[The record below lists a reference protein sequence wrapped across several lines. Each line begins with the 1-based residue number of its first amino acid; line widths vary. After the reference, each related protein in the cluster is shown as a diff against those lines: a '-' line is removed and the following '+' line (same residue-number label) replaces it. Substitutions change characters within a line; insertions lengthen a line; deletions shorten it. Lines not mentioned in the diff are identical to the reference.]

1 MRRIFRPSGV
11 TQRLLRPWRD
21 QAGEALAALLILSGV
36 VSAILSGFGA
46 GAALLTLE
54 DRRELSSCLQRVNA
68 LTQNLQ
74 LKYGATGIVPLDDP
88 NVTEIRNCKTYVDQL
103 VKQPHLGN
111 SAAIHTLQTNVNG
124 TLSGLTACRIITV
137 APNPPL
143 AGDRTFYVSANI
155 PLTGVTASGTI
166 SLTVAGTQLS
176 APATPD
182 GYLWEGSVGV
192 PNAVSRQAAGTVSPV
207 SVTARSDVGRL
218 SDGSCPGGADASTPG
233 KCFVGCTTPTV
244 NVVWKDPPIPEIK
257 LFLAAPST
265 VVKGAPTPIGLTWIV
280 KNADSVSI
288 DQGVGEVDKIGATL
302 EFPPDQDTTY
312 TLTAVGV
319 RPADTKTATQKV
331 TVTGSTPFAV
341 SITSPQEF
349 SQFSNPDVTVTG
361 KVSPAPS
368 TPGALTASIRVNGTP
383 TLSVPVDGAGN
394 FSGIVRLQKTAK
406 NTDLV
411 VTNFDL
417 KVISCEKES
426 SKVFLDNNV
435 RTTDATNVIDV
446 TVTAGSQTA
455 SASVTVVHTV
465 LLNSFAVTWT
475 SGCFAPTVESLN
487 TFVAPAQTVVAG
499 QVAARCTAPGG
510 CVFSCPV
517 RASVATSV
525 GNVEGLAT
533 WTFATPTC
541 Q

>member
-1 MRRIFRPSGV
+1 MRRIFRPSEV

-21 QAGEALAALLILSGV
+21 QAGEALTALLILSGV

-124 TLSGLTACRIITV
+124 TLSGLTACRIIAV

-143 AGDRTFYVSANI
+143 AGDRSFYVSANI

-166 SLTVAGTQLS
+166 SLTVAGIQLS

-182 GYLWEGSVGV
+182 GYLWEGFVGV
-192 PNAVSRQAAGTVSPV
+192 PVAVSRQAAGTVSPV

-218 SDGSCPGGADASTPG
+218 PSGACPSGADASTPG

-265 VVKGAPTPIGLTWIV
+265 IDKAKPTPVTLTWNV
-280 KNADSVSI
+280 KNATSISI
-288 DQGVGEVDKIGATL
+288 DQGVGEVDAQGFTL
-302 EFPPDQDTTY
+302 ELPPDQDTTY

-331 TVTGSTPFAV
+331 TVKGSTPFAV
-341 SITSPQEF
+341 SITSPKEF
-349 SQFSNPDVTVTG
+349 ASVGNTDVLVTG

-368 TPGALTASIRVNGTP
+368 ASGVLTASIRMNGTP

-394 FSGIVRLQKTAK
+394 FSGTVTLQKKATASNLTVDTF
-406 NTDLV
+406 NT
-411 VTNFDL
+411 T
-417 KVISCEKES
+417 VISCDTQSTE
-426 SKVFLDNNV
+426 VFVNN
-435 RTTDATNVIDV
+435 RLADYLNIIDV

-455 SASVTVVHTV
+455 SSASVTVFHTV
-465 LLNSFAVTWT
+465 LLNSLGVTWT
-475 SGCFAPTVESLN
+475 SGCFASTLEALN
-487 TFVAPAQTVVAG
+487 MFVAPAQTVLAG
-499 QVAARCTAPGG
+499 KVVARCNKPGG

-517 RASVATSV
+517 RVSV
-525 GNVEGLAT
+525 GSAVGKVETLAD
-533 WTFATPTC
+533 WTFATPAC
-541 Q
+541 P